1 MRDYMEIPKDYNPLK
16 DDKFIDLDEEEFDN
30 EVKVI
35 N

>member
-1 MRDYMEIPKDYNPLK
+1 MEIPKDYNPLK